1 MMMMMLMMMTCGWFM
16 KGGCHDTA
24 MSTSQ
29 VEPVKWQDGY
39 RSRHFYTS
47 DTSHT
52 LTSLPPVAGQVGR
65 ADNHS
70 WRHISKQP
78 EWSRHSDYQL
88 SSRMPDCKETSL
100 PELAA
105 QTEMMTSR
113 RPPPMHAAVTTEWV
127 KDLWSSELPA
137 NNRRSW
143 KQSADCVYQTHPAL
157 TTWSG
162 NNGYLQPSTSSALWR
177 SASMKA
183 SLVDTFV
190 TPVMVRKASLST
202 GNLTGKYSTVS
213 INNH

>member
-1 MMMMMLMMMTCGWFM
+1 MMMMMTMIKCGWFM
-16 KGGCHDTA
+16 KGGCRDVA
-24 MSTSQ
+24 MSMSR

-39 RSRHFYTS
+39 GSGHFYAS
-47 DTSHT
+47 DMSHT
-52 LTSLPPVAGQVGR
+52 LTSLPPVTGQVGR

-88 SSRMPDCKETSL
+88 SSRMPDCKEMSL
-100 PELAA
+100 PELTA
-105 QTEMMTSR
+105 QTQMTTSR
-113 RPPPMHAAVTTEWV
+113 RPPPMRAAASTERV

-143 KQSADCVYQTHPAL
+143 KQSADCVYQTHPAVSTCSRNDGCL
-157 TTWSG
+157 P
-162 NNGYLQPSTSSALWR
+162 PSTSSALWR
-177 SASMKA
+177 SASMKT

-202 GNLTGKYSTVS
+202 GNLRDKHATVS